1 MGVHDTLLTVIGLL
15 AGTFL
20 GLWVFLGQA
29 LRVAPA
35 ASGRFAIA
43 NLALAA
49 SVLLTLQRSGTAA
62 AVPAWAAW
70 PVADVLGLSAFWLAR
85 GGVQAL
91 FKLGSTAR
99 RDALGLGLVALVFA
113 GLPVGP
119 TSLRAYFWLYSCTA
133 AWLLAGL
140 ARDLW
145 RATRQEF
152 GARMAWALASP
163 FAAAAL
169 LMAGRLLGPLPGAQ
183 AGAAGDPLGT
193 LWAFV
198 VLALLL
204 NGSLVVGVLAR
215 LLLVLRQRAERDH
228 LTQLYNRRH
237 FDHLLALE
245 WARAQRQ
252 GAAFCLLLL
261 DLDHFKRINDAL
273 GHAGGDAALRHAA
286 QVLQAGCRGI
296 DTLARHGGEEFAL
309 LLPGT
314 PLAGGLD
321 MAERLRQRLAA
332 QGFVHA
338 GRAHAMTAS
347 LGVAHSDGQPSLEAL
362 CRQADQA
369 LYAAQG
375 AGRDCVR
382 AAPAPLK
389 PPGAS

>member
-1 MGVHDTLLTVIGLL
+1 MGVHDTLLTVVGLL

-20 GLWVFLGQA
+20 CLWLFMGYG
-29 LRVAPA
+29 LRVAPQ
-35 ASGRFAIA
+35 ASGRFAWA
-43 NLALAA
+43 NLLLTA
-49 SVLLTLQRSGTAA
+49 SVALTLQRQGGALDMPLW
-62 AVPAWAAW
+62 AVW
-70 PVADVLGLSAFWLAR
+70 PGADSLGLTAFWLAR
-85 GGVQAL
+85 SGVQAL
-91 FKLGSTAR
+91 FKRASTLR
-99 RDALGLGLVALVFA
+99 WDALAFFPVVLVLFA
-113 GLPVGP
+113 LPVGP
-119 TSLRAYFWLYSCTA
+119 ESIRAYFWLYSCTA

-140 ARDLW
+140 ALDLGRVT
-145 RATRQEF
+145 RAEF
-152 GARMAWALASP
+152 GMRMAGALASP
-163 FAAAAL
+163 FALAACV
-169 LMAGRLLGPLPGAQ
+169 MAGRLLGPVPDGRS
-183 AGAAGDPLGT
+183 GDALGT

-198 VLALLL
+198 ALALLI
-204 NGSLVVGVLAR
+204 NGSLVVCVLAR

-252 GAAFCLLLL
+252 GAGFCLLLL

-369 LYAAQG
+369 LYAAKA

-382 AAPAPLK
+382 PAPAPLK